1 VATLVGEGCTWVLG
15 TMVAVFAAAGR
26 LKKVRTKIQ
35 TQQRQL
41 QPSHNTQEPLLLKEL
56 VLDAGS
62 AAKTWLVHCN
72 MLTLVSGMSVDL
84 QSLGSLLLKAVGL
97 HLLFSLNDKL

>member
-1 VATLVGEGCTWVLG
+1 
-15 TMVAVFAAAGR
+15 
-26 LKKVRTKIQ
+26 
-35 TQQRQL
+35 
-41 QPSHNTQEPLLLKEL
+41 
-56 VLDAGS
+56 LDAGS
-62 AAKTWLVHCN
+62 AAKTWRAHCI